1 MVCVLKIIS
10 IVGMRAGKS
19 AVVEVGGIEMSE
31 VMLVL
36 GNKSGSIL
44 VHSVSRAK
52 WDVSWEEEYRS

>member
-1 MVCVLKIIS
+1 
-10 IVGMRAGKS
+10 MRAGKS